1 MTLAQFLGATN
12 QSENEFSNELRTGAL
27 QSVKADLALRAVADA
42 EGIEVADEEL
52 ETEMAAM
59 GERLSM
65 SAGAVRERLDRS
77 GRLAAVR
84 SDRRKMK
91 AAEWLIDNVELIDEN
106 GDPVSR
112 EELKVKDDEEV
123 SE

>member
-1 MTLAQFLGATN
+1 
-12 QSENEFSNELRTGAL
+12 
-27 QSVKADLALRAVADA
+27 
-42 EGIEVADEEL
+42 L
-52 ETEMAAM
+52 EAEMAAM

-65 SAGAVRERLDRS
+65 SANAVRDRLDRS

-106 GDPVSR
+106 GDSVSR
-112 EELKVKDDEEV
+112 DELKVKDDEEV